1 MKISKEFVLKEI
13 AGNYVVLP
21 FGENAVSFK
30 AMITLNYTAA
40 FLWKQLEVEKN
51 KNELLTAM
59 LKEYDIDR
67 KIAEQDILEFIEQL
81 KVNGILENY
90 GN

>member
-1 MKISKEFVLKEI
+1 MKISKEFVLREI

-30 AMITLNYTAA
+30 AMITLNYTGA

-51 KNELLTAM
+51 KDELLAAM
-59 LKEYDIDR
+59 LEEYDIDT
-67 KIAEQDILEFIEQL
+67 KIAEQDMAEFIDSL
-81 KVNGILENY
+81 KVNGILENDE
-90 GN
+90 N

>member
-30 AMITLNYTAA
+30 AMITLNYTGA

-51 KNELLTAM
+51 KDELLAAM
-59 LKEYDIDR
+59 LEEYDIDT
-67 KIAEQDILEFIEQL
+67 KIAEQDMAEFIESL

-90 GN
+90 EN

>member
-30 AMITLNYTAA
+30 AMITLNYTGA

-51 KNELLTAM
+51 KDELLAAM
-59 LKEYDIDR
+59 LEEYDIDT
-67 KIAEQDILEFIEQL
+67 KIAEQDMAEFIESL
-81 KVNGILENY
+81 KINGILENY
-90 GN
+90 EN

>member
-30 AMITLNYTAA
+30 AMITLNYTGA

-51 KNELLTAM
+51 KDELLAAM
-59 LKEYDIDR
+59 IEEYDIDS
-67 KIAEQDILEFIEQL
+67 KIAEQDMAEFIESL
-81 KVNGILENY
+81 KINGILENY
-90 GN
+90 EN